1 MTATFRSVTGSGVL
15 RRCLLAAVASVCLLA
30 TGRADAEDVG
40 GGFDWGST
48 YAGLFAGTGV
58 TGNRILDVDGFANWG
73 NPGSV
78 TEYDDEDF
86 IGGAL
91 AGTRLRLGGLPLRLE
106 LDATLGNI
114 SAKTD
119 RLDPVNLDET
129 ASADYRWVATARGG
143 VEDELG
149 GVTLFASAG
158 LAAARIRN
166 SVTDMDY
173 TGMGSSMVVDPDDSF
188 RDESTRF
195 GWVIGAGLETPVAE
209 EWTLRLE
216 GSYLDF
222 GRSTYF
228 VNEAGDD
235 RCGPGGPRVAC
246 PYRVENSLGLLR
258 VAVIRRF
265 GG

>member
-1 MTATFRSVTGSGVL
+1 MMVTFRSVADSGTL
-15 RRCLLAAVASVCLLA
+15 RRCLLAVLASLCLLA
-30 TGRADAEDVG
+30 TGRADAGDVG
-40 GGFDWGST
+40 GGFDWGRT
-48 YAGLFAGTGV
+48 YAGLFVGTGL

-86 IGGAL
+86 VGGAL

-106 LDATLGNI
+106 LDATLGDI
-114 SAKTD
+114 SARTD
-119 RLDPVNLDET
+119 RLDPVGLDET
-129 ASADYRWVATARGG
+129 AVADYQWLATARGG
-143 VEDELG
+143 VENELG

-166 SVTDMDY
+166 SVSDIDFAPGRPAEM
-173 TGMGSSMVVDPDDSF
+173 DPDDSF
-188 RDESTRF
+188 RDDSIRF
-195 GWVIGAGLETPVAE
+195 GWVIGAGLETSVAE
-209 EWTLRLE
+209 EWALRLE

-228 VNEAGDD
+228 VNEAGDA
-235 RCGPGGPRVAC
+235 RCGPGGPRIAC

-258 VAVIRRF
+258 VVVLRRF

>member
-1 MTATFRSVTGSGVL
+1 M
-15 RRCLLAAVASVCLLA
+15 
-30 TGRADAEDVG
+30 
-40 GGFDWGST
+40 
-48 YAGLFAGTGV
+48 
-58 TGNRILDVDGFANWG
+58 
-73 NPGSV
+73 
-78 TEYDDEDF
+78 
-86 IGGAL
+86 
-91 AGTRLRLGGLPLRLE
+91 RLGGLPLRLE

-119 RLDPVNLDET
+119 RLDPVGLDET
-129 ASADYRWVATARGG
+129 AIADYRWVATARGG

-158 LAAARIRN
+158 LAAARVRN
-166 SVTDMDY
+166 SVTDIDFGPGRPAAM
-173 TGMGSSMVVDPDDSF
+173 DPDDSF

-195 GWVIGAGLETPVAE
+195 GWVIGAGLETSVAE

-228 VNEAGDD
+228 VNEAGDA
-235 RCGPGGPRVAC
+235 RCGPGGPRIAC

>member
-1 MTATFRSVTGSGVL
+1 MTVTVCSFADSGIL
-15 RRCLLAAVASVCLLA
+15 RRCLPALLASLCLLA
-30 TGRADAEDVG
+30 TGRADAGDVG
-40 GGFDWGST
+40 GGFDWGRT
-48 YAGLFAGTGV
+48 YAGLFVGTGL

-78 TEYDDEDF
+78 TDYDDEDF
-86 IGGAL
+86 VGGAL

-119 RLDPVNLDET
+119 RLDPVGLDET
-129 ASADYRWVATARGG
+129 AVADYQWVATARGG

-166 SVTDMDY
+166 SVTDIDFVSGRPAQM
-173 TGMGSSMVVDPDDSF
+173 DPDDSF
-188 RDESTRF
+188 RNESIRF
-195 GWVIGAGLETPVAE
+195 GWVIGAGLETSVAE
-209 EWTLRLE
+209 EWILRLE

-228 VNEAGDD
+228 VNEAGDA
-235 RCGPGGPRVAC
+235 RCGPGGLRIAC